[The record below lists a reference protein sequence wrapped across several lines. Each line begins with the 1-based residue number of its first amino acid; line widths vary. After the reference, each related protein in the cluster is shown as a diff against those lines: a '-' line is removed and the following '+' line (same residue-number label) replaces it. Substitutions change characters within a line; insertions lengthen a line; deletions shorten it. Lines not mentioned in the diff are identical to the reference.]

1 MVSETGRTANVP
13 LISTVGR
20 KSWRTRFALAMLYV
34 LLCIGGLS
42 MVYPFMLMMATGTKG
57 PTDQNDNR
65 LVPAFWKDDYE
76 LFRKYIDDKYS
87 GQLDQAAMFYGT
99 EDAAKLMSTTR
110 GEDEV
115 GVQPLSGEE
124 MRRYEAFLMDL
135 PPDQWEAGFRLGPG
149 RINSRLSGIYQN
161 YVISKYGTIKAVN
174 KTYIEQNLVVQT
186 IQPPAERFA
195 VGRWDPAGDQKWKDW
210 IVFKETLGPE
220 FRVPVSL
227 KGQWI
232 KFLRSKYNNQFDRVP
247 ETTKAG
253 APRFEEVPM
262 NAEESEFS
270 AFLSGALPTRYR
282 SQNPESLWGDELP
295 QKQYDAARMLSEK
308 PELQRSYSL
317 GNFSFIL
324 DYILLHGRAVWN
336 TFVFCLLAVL
346 THLIVNPLAAYAL
359 SRYKLPAT
367 GKILLFLLAT
377 MAFPAEVT
385 MIPGFLLLRDLGLL
399 NTFAALVLP
408 TAASGYSIYLL
419 KGFFDSLPK
428 DLYENAEMEGARETT
443 MMFRIT
449 LPLSKPVMA
458 VIALTSFMAAYSAF
472 MFAFLVAQDERM
484 WTMTVWIYQLQA
496 RAPKAVMMA
505 ALTLAA
511 IPTLLVFLA
520 AQRVILRG
528 IILPGEK

>member
-1 MVSETGRTANVP
+1 
-13 LISTVGR
+13 
-20 KSWRTRFALAMLYV
+20 
-34 LLCIGGLS
+34 
-42 MVYPFMLMMATGTKG
+42 MVYPFLLMMATGTKG
-57 PTDQNDNR
+57 PTDQNDNSI
-65 LVPAFWKDDYE
+65 VPAFWKDDYE
-76 LFRKYIDDKYS
+76 LFRKYVDDKYS

-110 GEDEV
+110 GESDV
-115 GVQPLSGEE
+115 AVNPLTPEE
-124 MRRYEAFLMDL
+124 MTRYETFLLQL
-135 PPDQWEAGFRLGPG
+135 PNDQWEAGFRLGPG
-149 RINSRLSGIYQN
+149 RINSRLSGIYQD
-161 YVISKYGTIKAVN
+161 YVMAKYASVDAVN
-174 KTYIEQNLVVQT
+174 KAYIEQNLVMQT

-195 VGRWDPAGDQKWKDW
+195 VSRWDPAGDQKWKDW
-210 IVFKETLGPE
+210 ITFKETLGPE

-232 KFLRSKYNNQFDRVP
+232 KHLRSKYNNQFDRVP
-247 ETTKAG
+247 ESTKAG
-253 APRFEEVPM
+253 VDTFEEVPM
-262 NAEESEFS
+262 NALEPEFS
-270 AFLSGALPTRYR
+270 AFYEEKLPARYK
-282 SQNPESLWGDELP
+282 SDNPESIWGGELP
-295 QKQYDAARMLSEK
+295 QECYDAAKMQSEK
-308 PELQRSYSL
+308 PKLQRAYSL
-317 GNFSFIL
+317 GNFAFIL

-359 SRYKLPAT
+359 SRYKMRAT

-419 KGFFDSLPK
+419 KGFFDSLPR
-428 DLYENAEMEGARETT
+428 DLYENAEIEGARETT

-449 LPLSKPVMA
+449 LPLSKPVIA

>member
-1 MVSETGRTANVP
+1 MP

-20 KSWRTRFALAMLYV
+20 KSARTRLAVAFLYV
-34 LLCIGGLS
+34 LLCMGGLT
-42 MVYPFMLMMATGTKG
+42 MVYPFLLMMSTATKG
-57 PTDQNDNR
+57 PTDQNDNKIA
-65 LVPAFWKDDYE
+65 PAFWKDDYE

-99 EDAAKLMSTTR
+99 EDAAKLMSSTR
-110 GEDEV
+110 GEVDVPIE
-115 GVQPLSGEE
+115 PLSEDE
-124 MRRYEAFLMDL
+124 MGRYERFLMDL
-135 PPDQWEAGFRLGPG
+135 PADQWEAGFRLGPG
-149 RINSRLSGIYQN
+149 RINSKLSGIYQN
-161 YVISKYGTIKAVN
+161 FVMSKYGSVDAVN
-174 KTYIEQNLVVQT
+174 KAYIEQNLVIQT

-195 VGRWDPAGDQKWKDW
+195 VARWNPAGDAKWNDW
-210 IVFKETLGPE
+210 VQFKATLGPE
-220 FRVPVSL
+220 FRIPVSV
-227 KGQWI
+227 KGQWV
-232 KFLRSKYNNQFDRVP
+232 KHLRSKFNNQFDRVP
-247 ETTKAG
+247 VATRADSK
-253 APRFEEVPM
+253 RFEDVPM
-262 NAEESEFS
+262 NAQDEEFS
-270 AFLSGALPTRYR
+270 AFLATKLPARFKET
-282 SQNPESLWGDELP
+282 NPEKIWGGELP
-295 QKQYDAARMLSEK
+295 QDSYDPAVMLSQEK
-308 PELQRSYSL
+308 DLRKSYTL
-317 GNFSFIL
+317 GNFRFIL
-324 DYILLHGRAVWN
+324 DYILVHGRAVWN
-336 TFVFCLLAVL
+336 TFIFCLLAVL

-419 KGFFDSLPK
+419 KGFFDSLPR
-428 DLYENAEMEGARETT
+428 DLYENAEIEGAKEGT

-449 LPLSKPVMA
+449 MPLSKPVLA
-458 VIALTSFMAAYSAF
+458 VIALSSFMAAYSAF

-505 ALTLAA
+505 ALTIAA
-511 IPTLLVFLA
+511 IPTLVVFLA

>member
-1 MVSETGRTANVP
+1 VP

-20 KSWRTRFALAMLYV
+20 KSLRTRLAVTLLYV
-34 LLCIGGLS
+34 LLCIGGLT
-42 MVYPFMLMMATGTKG
+42 MVYPFLLMMATGTKG

-65 LVPAFWKDDYE
+65 LMPAFWKDDYE
-76 LFRKYIDDKYS
+76 LFRKYVDDKYS
-87 GQLDQAAMFYGT
+87 GQVDTAAMFYGT
-99 EDAAKLMSTTR
+99 EDAAKLVSSTR
-110 GEDEV
+110 GESDV
-115 GVQPLSGEE
+115 VVQPMSADR
-124 MRRYEAFLMDL
+124 MRQYEAFLMRL
-135 PPDQWEAGFRLGPG
+135 PSDQWEAGFRLGPG
-149 RINSRLSGIYQN
+149 RINSKLSGLYQD
-161 YVISKYGTIKAVN
+161 YVLDKYKTVEALNKA
-174 KTYIEQNLVVQT
+174 YIEQNLVTQT
-186 IQPPAERFA
+186 VQPPAERFTIA
-195 VGRWDPAGDQKWKDW
+195 RWEPAGDAKWNDW
-210 IVFKETLGPE
+210 ITFKESLGPA
-220 FRVPVSL
+220 FRIPLSVN
-227 KGQWI
+227 GQWV
-232 KFLRSKYNNQFDRVP
+232 KHLRSKYNNQFDRVP
-247 ETTKAG
+247 SSTKGDAK
-253 APRFEEVPM
+253 RFEDIPLQGTEYDAFY
-262 NAEESEFS
+262 AEKLPARFRESNPER
-270 AFLSGALPTRYR
+270 LWGGALP
-282 SQNPESLWGDELP
+282 QAA
-295 QKQYDAARMLSEK
+295 YDAARMKADEK
-308 PELQRSYSL
+308 PLRRAYSY
-317 GNFSFIL
+317 GNFAFIL

-336 TFVFCLLAVL
+336 TFVFCLLAVV

-359 SRYKLPAT
+359 SRYSLPAT

-428 DLYENAEMEGARETT
+428 DLYENAEMEGAKETT
-443 MMFRIT
+443 MMFKIT

>member
-1 MVSETGRTANVP
+1 
-13 LISTVGR
+13 
-20 KSWRTRFALAMLYV
+20 
-34 LLCIGGLS
+34 
-42 MVYPFMLMMATGTKG
+42 
-57 PTDQNDNR
+57 
-65 LVPAFWKDDYE
+65 
-76 LFRKYIDDKYS
+76 
-87 GQLDQAAMFYGT
+87 
-99 EDAAKLMSTTR
+99 
-110 GEDEV
+110 
-115 GVQPLSGEE
+115 
-124 MRRYEAFLMDL
+124 
-135 PPDQWEAGFRLGPG
+135 
-149 RINSRLSGIYQN
+149 
-161 YVISKYGTIKAVN
+161 
-174 KTYIEQNLVVQT
+174 
-186 IQPPAERFA
+186 
-195 VGRWDPAGDQKWKDW
+195 
-210 IVFKETLGPE
+210 
-220 FRVPVSL
+220 
-227 KGQWI
+227 
-232 KFLRSKYNNQFDRVP
+232 
-247 ETTKAG
+247 
-253 APRFEEVPM
+253 
-262 NAEESEFS
+262 
-270 AFLSGALPTRYR
+270 
-282 SQNPESLWGDELP
+282 
-295 QKQYDAARMLSEK
+295 MLSEK

-346 THLIVNPLAAYAL
+346 THLVVNPLAAYAL

-385 MIPGFLLLRDLGLL
+385 MIPGFLLLRDVGVLH
-399 NTFAALVLP
+399 TFAALVLP

>member
-1 MVSETGRTANVP
+1 MP

-20 KSWRTRFALAMLYV
+20 NSWRTRVAVAFLYV
-34 LLCIGGLS
+34 LLCIGGLT
-42 MVYPFMLMMATGTKG
+42 MVYPFLLMMATGTKG

-65 LVPAFWKDDYE
+65 LVPAFLSDDYE
-76 LFRKYIDDKYS
+76 LFRKYADDKYS
-87 GQLDQAAMFYGT
+87 GQVDQAAMFYGT
-99 EDAAKLMSTTR
+99 EDTAKLMSSTR
-110 GEDEV
+110 GEVDV
-115 GVQPLSGEE
+115 ALAPISADE
-124 MRRYEAFLMDL
+124 MRRYEAFLMEL
-135 PPDQWEAGFRLGPG
+135 PADQWEAGFRLGPG
-149 RINSRLSGIYQN
+149 RINSKLSEIYQE
-161 YVISKYGTIKAVN
+161 YVMGKYGSVDAVN
-174 KTYIEQNLVVQT
+174 KAYIEQNLVLQT

-195 VGRWDPAGDQKWKDW
+195 VARWEPAGDQKWKDW
-210 IVFKETLGPE
+210 IAFKETLGPE
-220 FRVPVSL
+220 FRIPVSV
-227 KGQWI
+227 KGQWV
-232 KFLRSKYNNQFDRVP
+232 KHLRSKFNNQFDRVP
-247 ETTKAG
+247 IATKGG
-253 APRFEEVPM
+253 ASRFEDVPM
-262 NAEESEFS
+262 NGGEAEFK
-270 AFLSGALPTRYR
+270 AFLSGKLPARFR
-282 SQNPESLWGDELP
+282 SVNAEGLWGGPLP
-295 QKQYDAARMLSEK
+295 QAGYDVAKMKADA
-308 PELQRSYSL
+308 PELKKSYSL

-324 DYILLHGRAVWN
+324 DYILVHGRAVWN

-419 KGFFDSLPK
+419 KGFFDSLPR
-428 DLYENAEMEGARETT
+428 DLYENAEIEGAKEGT

>member
-1 MVSETGRTANVP
+1 VP

-20 KSWRTRFALAMLYV
+20 NSWRTRLAVAMLYV
-34 LLCIGGLS
+34 LLVIGGVT
-42 MVYPFMLMMATGTKG
+42 MVYPFLLMVATGTKG

-65 LVPAFWKDDYE
+65 IIPAYWSDKYE
-76 LFRKYIDDKYS
+76 LFRKYVDDKYS
-87 GQLDQAAMFYGT
+87 GQVDQAAMFYGT
-99 EDAAKLMSTTR
+99 EDAAKLMSSTR
-110 GEDEV
+110 GDSDV
-115 GVQPLSGEE
+115 VAAPISNDE
-124 MRRYEAFLMDL
+124 MRRYEEFLMRL
-135 PPDQWEAGFRLGPG
+135 PVDQWEAGFRLGPG
-149 RINSRLSGIYQN
+149 RINSKLSELYQD
-161 YVISKYGTIKAVN
+161 YVMNKYGSVEAVN
-174 KTYIEQNLVVQT
+174 KAYIEQNLVMQT

-195 VGRWDPAGDQKWKDW
+195 VARWDPAGDQKWKDW
-210 IVFKETLGPE
+210 IAFKETLGPE
-220 FRVPVSL
+220 FRIPVSL
-227 KGQWI
+227 KGQWVRH
-232 KFLRSKYNNQFDRVP
+232 LRSKYNNQFDRVP
-247 ETTKAG
+247 ATTKADTK
-253 APRFEEVPM
+253 RFEDVPM
-262 NAEESEFS
+262 NAEEAEFK
-270 AFLSGALPTRYR
+270 AFLAEKLPARYR
-282 SQNPESLWGDELP
+282 ETNPEKLWGGELP
-295 QKQYDAARMLSEK
+295 QTGYDLARMTADEPQLK
-308 PELQRSYSL
+308 KSYSF

-419 KGFFDSLPK
+419 KGFFDSLPR
-428 DLYENAEMEGARETT
+428 DLYENAEIEGAKEPT

>member
-1 MVSETGRTANVP
+1 V
-13 LISTVGR
+13 
-20 KSWRTRFALAMLYV
+20 
-34 LLCIGGLS
+34 GGLT
-42 MVYPFMLMMATGTKG
+42 MVYPFLLMMSTGTKG

-65 LVPAFWKDDYE
+65 LLPAYLSDDYE
-76 LFRKYIDDKYS
+76 LLRKYVDDKYS
-87 GQLDQAAMFYGT
+87 GSLDTAAMFYGT
-99 EDAAKLMSTTR
+99 DEAARLMSSTR
-110 GEDEV
+110 GDHDV
-115 GVQPLSGEE
+115 PFSVLSGTELAQ
-124 MRRYEAFLMDL
+124 YEKFLMSL
-135 PPDQWEAGFRLGPG
+135 PVDQWEAGFRLGPG
-149 RINSRLSGIYQN
+149 RINSKLSEIYQD
-161 YVISKYGTIKAVN
+161 YVMKIYGSVESVN
-174 KTYIEQNLVVQT
+174 KAYIEQNLVIQT

-195 VGRWDPAGDQKWKDW
+195 IARWEPAGDQKWKDW
-210 IVFKETLGPE
+210 ISFKQTLGPE
-220 FRVPVSL
+220 YRIPLSIQ
-227 KGQWI
+227 GQWVRY
-232 KFLRSKYNNQFDRVP
+232 LRSKYNNQFDRVSA
-247 ETTKAG
+247 ETKRTAT
-253 APRFEEVPM
+253 RFEDIPM
-262 NAEESEFS
+262 EGSNEYSDWFS
-270 AFLSGALPTRYR
+270 SKLAPAFR
-282 SQNPESLWGDELP
+282 STNPEMIWGGELP
-295 QKQYDAARMLSEK
+295 QAAYDAAKMKQDE
-308 PELQRSYSL
+308 RSLKQLYVL
-317 GNFSFIL
+317 GNYSFIL
-324 DYILLHGRAVWN
+324 DYILVHGRAVWN
-336 TFVFCLLAVL
+336 TFVFCLLAVV

-359 SRYKLPAT
+359 SRYRLSAT

-419 KGFFDSLPK
+419 KGFFDSLPR
-428 DLYENAEMEGARETT
+428 DLYENAEIEGAKEAT

-484 WTMTVWIYQLQA
+484 WTLTVWIYQLQA

-511 IPTLLVFLA
+511 LPTLIVFLA

>member
-1 MVSETGRTANVP
+1 MP

-20 KSWRTRFALAMLYV
+20 KSLRTRFAVAVLY
-34 LLCIGGLS
+34 LLLVIGGLT
-42 MVYPFMLMMATGTKG
+42 MVYPFLLMMATGTKG

-65 LVPAFWKDDYE
+65 LLPAYLSDDYE
-76 LFRKYIDDKYS
+76 LLRKYVDDKYS
-87 GQLDQAAMFYGT
+87 GSVDTAAMFYGT
-99 EDAAKLMSTTR
+99 EEAAQLMSSSR
-110 GEDEV
+110 GDSDLAYSALPV
-115 GVQPLSGEE
+115 ADLP
-124 MRRYEAFLMDL
+124 RYESFLMNL
-135 PPDQWEAGFRLGPG
+135 PVDQWEAGFRLGPG
-149 RINSRLSGIYQN
+149 RINSKLSEIYQD
-161 YVISKYGTIKAVN
+161 YVMRIYGSVDAVN
-174 KTYIEQNLVVQT
+174 KAYIEQNLVIQT
-186 IQPPAERFA
+186 IQPPAERFTIA
-195 VGRWDPAGDQKWKDW
+195 RWEPAGDQKWKDW
-210 IVFKETLGPE
+210 IAFKQTLGPE
-220 FRVPVSL
+220 YRIPLSI
-227 KGQWI
+227 KGQWV
-232 KFLRSKYNNQFDRVP
+232 KYLRSKFNNQFDRVD
-247 ETTKAG
+247 TQTKRG
-253 APRFEEVPM
+253 ATRFEDIPM
-262 NAEESEFS
+262 AGSPEF
-270 AFLSGALPTRYR
+270 ATFFNEKLAPDFRAT
-282 SQNPESLWGDELP
+282 NPEKLWGGELP
-295 QKQYDAARMLSEK
+295 QSAYDVAKMKQQERPLKRAYA
-308 PELQRSYSL
+308 L

-324 DYILLHGRAVWN
+324 DYILVHGRAVWN
-336 TFVFCLLAVL
+336 TFVFCLLAVI
-346 THLIVNPLAAYAL
+346 THLVVNPLAAYAL

-419 KGFFDSLPK
+419 KGFFDSLPR
-428 DLYENAEMEGARETT
+428 DLYENAEIEGAKETT

-484 WTMTVWIYQLQA
+484 WTLTVWIYQLQA

-511 IPTLLVFLA
+511 LPTLVVFLA